1 MSNWVRKHI
10 ALFALVLAF
19 AALGFLGTRLVSG
32 SGKGV
37 VTAGP
42 SNPPAVTASS
52 VDCRRPYS
60 DDSPWNTKIGPTPRY
75 HPRSTQLVTA
85 LEGHFGSN
93 PDTYTYPVYVVTAG
107 MPLQTVH
114 FSGLFSNVTDK
125 GTKLEL
131 RRGGGRVEV
140 PIPQRALPSRGTD
153 SQIIIINSETGDEWG
168 FWQARPFGRNSWQAV
183 NGYHYNIRW
192 SGVPPPGFSSRG
204 ARVPYLAGL
213 IRKCEIERGA
223 IDHAIAFAY
232 DYPCSRETCRE
243 QGFPRH
249 VYPARGSDGKGTYR
263 YDFPEGTR
271 LQLDPQA
278 TEKDVRRW
286 CGSDRACR
294 VIVKALQ
301 EYGMITIDNGGHPKI
316 YPEYNGTAQW
326 GTLLTDKTP
335 SKIPYTAFRVLDFE
349 GID

>member
-1 MSNWVRKHI
+1 MPSWVRKFI
-10 ALFALVLAF
+10 ALFALVLVF
-19 AALGFLGTRLVSG
+19 VALGYLGKRLVSG
-32 SGKGV
+32 AGNGV
-37 VTAGP
+37 VTADP
-42 SNPPAVTASS
+42 SNPPVATASS
-52 VDCRRPYS
+52 ADCQRPYS
-60 DDSPWNTKIGPTPRY
+60 DDSPWNAKIGPAPRY
-75 HPRSTQLVTA
+75 HPRSRQLVTA

-93 PDTYTYPVYVVTAG
+93 PDTYTYPVYAVTSAA
-107 MPLQTVH
+107 PVQTVY
-114 FSGLFSNVTDK
+114 FSGLFSNVTDS

-131 RRGGGRVEV
+131 RKGGGRVEA
-140 PIPQRALPSRGTD
+140 PIPARALPSRGTD

-168 FWQARPFGRNSWQAV
+168 FWQARPYGRNSWQAV

-192 SGVPPPGFSSRG
+192 SGVPPKGFASRG

-213 IRKCEIERGA
+213 IRKCEIERGT

-232 DYPCSRETCRE
+232 DYPCSRKTCRE
-243 QGFPRH
+243 QGLPHH

-278 TEKDVRRW
+278 TEEDVRRW

-316 YPEYNGTAQW
+316 YPEYSGTAQW

-335 SKIPYTAFRVLDFE
+335 SKIPYAAFRVLDFE